1 MNADKA
7 LEIIE
12 LQVLSRQLSPIER
25 LIFCQSWQGKGYIE
39 MAQGSGYN
47 SNYFKEV
54 GSRLWHNLSEV
65 MGQKV
70 SKKNLQI
77 VFKDYQPK
85 SINIGDNVA
94 PLQLFEQT
102 TAEETIKN
110 NFSESFNYEPILE
123 KISYLPNQTI
133 STYIKFPNGPV
144 PLNSPLY
151 IKRPPVEELVLKEVH
166 KPGCVIRIKAPKKM
180 GKSSLL
186 HRIIAHTQTENY
198 QTVYIDFQEADN
210 IVFASL
216 DKFLRWFCANVTRQL
231 QLTPKLDDYWD
242 EDMGSKVSCK
252 IYFETYLL
260 AQINSPVV
268 LALNEVNQIF
278 EYPTI
283 ARDFLPM
290 LRFWYEIAQQLE
302 TWQKLR
308 MVVAHTTESYVPL
321 HINQSPFNVGLAIA
335 LPYFTSSQVEDLAK
349 RYGLNW
355 ENISYTQQLMEMVG
369 GHPYLINLALY
380 YLCQEGITLSQL
392 LEKAITQTG
401 IYSNHL
407 RSHLLTLRQQPEL
420 AAALSKVIDSGSSVE
435 IDAIIAYK
443 LESMGLIKLDGNLS
457 RPSCKLYRLY
467 FQENLS
473 SYQ

>member
-1 MNADKA
+1 MNADEA
-7 LEIIE
+7 LEIVE

-25 LIFCQSWQGKGYIE
+25 LIFSQSWQGKGYVE

-77 VFKDYQPK
+77 VFKDYQPI
-85 SINIGDNVA
+85 SINTGDNIA
-94 PLQLFEQT
+94 ASQLFEQT
-102 TAEETIKN
+102 IAEETVKN
-110 NFSESFNYEPILE
+110 NFPESINYSLLIE
-123 KISYLPNQTI
+123 KSSQFPNQTVC
-133 STYIKFPNGPV
+133 TYIKFPNGPI

-151 IKRPPVEELVLKEVH
+151 IQRPPVEELVLKEVH

-198 QTVYIDFQEADN
+198 KTVYIDFQEADN
-210 IVFASL
+210 IVFNSL

-231 QLTPKLDDYWD
+231 QLSPKLDDYWD

-260 AQINSPVV
+260 SQINSPVV

-302 TWQKLR
+302 NWQKLR
-308 MVVAHTTESYVPL
+308 MIVAHTTESYVPL

-335 LPYFTSSQVEDLAK
+335 LPHFTSSQVEDLAK

-355 ENISYTQQLMEMVG
+355 EDITYTQQLMEMVG

-380 YLCQEGITLSQL
+380 YLCQQEITLSQL

-420 AAALSKVIDSGSSVE
+420 AAALSKVIDSDSSVE

-457 RPSCKLYRLY
+457 RPSCELYRLY
-467 FQENLS
+467 FQENL
-473 SYQ
+473 